1 MLKIEDF
8 YNGEAKIKYLNTIS
22 HPDTRKLT
30 SYPFSKAKKTEDL
43 YEKDMYDMSID
54 ELGEVLRG
62 LAVSTPNTAYNHTV
76 KFEQYIDWAYDNGY
90 TGSNLNP
97 LANVNKLE
105 WSKQFVAK
113 YKQSAFTRQQILDMC
128 EDDLVNYVDRA
139 VLLSL
144 FEGIGGEGFS
154 ELLNLRTKDL
164 KEEDDKYYATLY
176 GKEGTFRTIEISEKL
191 FNWLHKTDAEL
202 EYINKNGQTESD
214 RQSTSKLLESDFIFK
229 KTTRGKQEGKL
240 NVFYVNRK
248 FVIYKELFEL
258 HFLKAKDIQVSGM
271 MHMANELYN
280 KDGEFKPDHLKVIG
294 EQYDTAMTKV
304 ANYENR
310 NTNVIRLLLKTD
322 LFKNLY
328 GYDLIK

>member
-1 MLKIEDF
+1 MLNVEDF

-30 SYPFSKAKKTEDL
+30 SYPFSKAKKTEEL
-43 YEKDMYDMSID
+43 LGKDMYDMTID
-54 ELGEVLRG
+54 ELGMVMSA
-62 LAVSTPNTAYNHTV
+62 LAVSTPNTAYNHSV
-76 KFEQYIDWAYDNGY
+76 KFDQYIDWAYENGLVE
-90 TGSNLNP
+90 SNLNP
-97 LANVNKLE
+97 LSNVNKLE

-113 YKQSAFTRQQILDMC
+113 YKQSAFTRQQILEMC
-128 EDDLVNYVDRA
+128 EDLENYVDRA
-139 VLLSL
+139 VLLAI

-164 KEEDDKYYATLY
+164 KEEDGVFKATLY
-176 GKEGTFRTIEISEKL
+176 QKDGTFRTIEISETL
-191 FNWLHKTDAEL
+191 FDLLYKTDAEP

-214 RQSTSKLLESDFIFK
+214 RQSKSKFMDSDFIFK

-240 NVFYVNRK
+240 NVFYINRK

-280 KDGEFKPDHLKVIG
+280 RDGEHNVGHLKEIG
-294 EQYDTAMTKV
+294 EQYDTSMTKIPK
-304 ANYENR
+304 YENR
-310 NTNVIRLLLKTD
+310 NTNVIKLLLKTE